1 MNGIGRIINL
11 LRKETPSPGTDYTG
25 TVTKVENGTA
35 YVRLTGSEITDTPVA
50 LSIDAK
56 PGDKVRVRVCNGRAW
71 VTGNDTLP
79 PSNDKKEVAT
89 KMSRDMG
96 NRDKYIIIRDGIMK
110 FIANTLCVDSKN
122 FKLDENGN
130 AEFSGMLK
138 AAGGTF
144 SGTLDAA
151 GGSFAGNVQVAWKR
165 GDDLRQ
171 QVVAI
176 GVNSKDA
183 PIQINWPV
191 SNGGYTHVMGG
202 KIRVGY
208 TTTGAYCDLLPSG
221 PQTSSDRRLKTDIV
235 DMDAETALTLH
246 PVKFRF
252 IDDDIQHTG
261 FIAQEVQE
269 VFPDAVINGEN
280 GFLSLNYQELI
291 APILALVQQQEKSI
305 AELETEIKALMD
317 AIKEI

>member
-130 AEFSGMLK
+130 AEFSGILK

-144 SGTLDAA
+144 RGMLDAVDGTFTGTVKGA
-151 GGSFAGNVQVAWKR
+151 TYVDSTSNFTMDIGTSESSSGAVSPAFKIGGYINGNPKNDYLEVEITLMPKST
-165 GDDLRQ
+165 GDDLPHLYISGM
-171 QVVAI
+171 VKKNPGDKNPY
-176 GVNSKDA
+176 GVS
-183 PIQINWPV
+183 IEV
-191 SNGGYTHVMGG
+191 GNGGIDFYGSWVENDRPY
-202 KIRVGY
+202 RVV
-208 TTTGAYCDLLPSG
+208 TSLPWSF
-221 PQTSSDRRLKTDIV
+221 
-235 DMDAETALTLH
+235 H
-246 PVKFRF
+246 P
-252 IDDDIQHTG
+252 
-261 FIAQEVQE
+261 
-269 VFPDAVINGEN
+269 
-280 GFLSLNYQELI
+280 
-291 APILALVQQQEKSI
+291 
-305 AELETEIKALMD
+305 
-317 AIKEI
+317 